1 VDLVSSTTRLKSLS
15 KFPKGLKES
24 LKEAVEHYGFGSFNA
39 FFQACALTLVAHY
52 KRGDKIGMPLKFN
65 AHRDKP

>member
-1 VDLVSSTTRLKSLS
+1 MSTTTTRLKSLS

-39 FFQACALTLVAHY
+39 FFQASALTLVEHY
-52 KRGDKIGMPLKFN
+52 KRGEKVGMPLTFL
-65 AHRDKP
+65 AYPQKPRP